1 MGEKEPEW
9 LSPFFFFFFFGQ
21 RSRKYRVAVHGM
33 EQVVGA
39 FRGERAG
46 VDTV

>member
-1 MGEKEPEW
+1 MVVPF
-9 LSPFFFFFFFGQ
+9 FFFFFFFGQ

>member
-9 LSPFFFFFFFGQ
+9 LSLFFFGQ
-21 RSRKYRVAVHGM
+21 SSRKYRVAVHGM
-33 EQVVGA
+33 EQVLGE

-46 VDTV
+46 VDAV